1 MNEANRITMVY
12 LLLLASKDACACQNS
27 SADPNLRSILFDAKR
42 KFNGFDYHWVSI
54 FAAVSS
60 FLAELITNA
69 VWLLYLILR
78 VRFPI
83 QL

>member
-1 MNEANRITMVY
+1 MLVPARIPLPIRICV
-12 LLLLASKDACACQNS
+12 A
-27 SADPNLRSILFDAKR
+27 SILFDAKR